1 MSDASIAEILA
12 VLDLIRR
19 EQADA
24 KSTLAALETIH
35 AESSA
40 ANRAAIGKINFHVGQ
55 LAANQRE
62 MGDQLNTLQK
72 RVIAIPEIF
81 ERCKSHCVIGNTDQ
95 LSRSIASAIR
105 DTSTNLPAMP
115 DTTK

>member
-24 KSTLAALETIH
+24 KSTLAALETAH
-35 AESSA
+35 AESNA
-40 ANRAAIGKINFHVGQ
+40 ANRESIGHLNYNVNR
-55 LAANQRE
+55 LAANSRE
-62 MGDQLNTLQK
+62 MGDQLNALQK

-81 ERCKSHCVIGNTDQ
+81 ERCKTHCELVGNPEQ
-95 LSRSIASAIR
+95 LQAAVSRAIR
-105 DTSTNLPAMP
+105 NTSANLAAIPEA
-115 DTTK
+115 K